1 MSTRPDPLE
10 VHLNA
15 LANTENDSDWAGV
28 RHRARRRTA
37 LVLGTAVLVAAC
49 LGVGAAFGLY
59 RDVLPWGK
67 QPPAPAPVVKD
78 FDTFFGGKYAP
89 PGMDPHVLAG
99 ETRRIATFRNGRHR
113 SVLYVAPTKNG
124 GFCDS
129 FTHLFGGCRQV
140 RKLPPGAPPPK
151 HGEVNPFAIGTYGE
165 MREEGSMLVNTL
177 LAGDLLLPPG
187 TTLSVEFADGAST
200 DIPVIFVSPPIDAGF
215 FFYPVPSEH
224 VRLGYEAT
232 FLTAR
237 DAGGQIVARTRV
249 EYELPPRRSPGPPRR

>member
-1 MSTRPDPLE
+1 MTTEPDPVE
-10 VHLNA
+10 MRFNA
-15 LANTENDSDWAGV
+15 LANRTDDSDWADV
-28 RHRARRRTA
+28 RRQGRRRTA
-37 LVLGTAVLVAAC
+37 LVLGGAGLLAAC

-67 QPPAPAPVVKD
+67 QPPAPAPVVND
-78 FDTFFGGKYAP
+78 FNTFFGGKYAP

-99 ETRRIATFRNGRHR
+99 ETRRIATFRNGRHW

-140 RKLPPGAPPPK
+140 RKLPPGGPPPQP
-151 HGEVNPFAIGTYGE
+151 GEVNPYAIGNYGE
-165 MREEGSMLVNTL
+165 AREEGSTFVSAL

-187 TTLSVEFADGAST
+187 TALRVEFADGAAAE
-200 DIPVIFVSPPIDAGF
+200 IPVIFVSPPIDAGF
-215 FFYPVPSEH
+215 YFYPVPAEH
-224 VRLGYEAT
+224 VRLGHEAT

-237 DAGGQIVARTRV
+237 DADGHVVARASV
-249 EYELPPRRSPGPPRR
+249 SYAGPPRAQPAPQSR